1 MTGASIGPGPDQLLI
16 IHLQNGNDLV
26 VALISLSKQDL
37 VGEAVGALNKR
48 YNM

>member
-1 MTGASIGPGPDQLLI
+1 VTGVSIGLGPDQLLI
-16 IHLQNGNDLV
+16 IHLQSGNDLV
-26 VALISLSKQDL
+26 VALISINKHDF